1 MNLSLCC
8 YGWQRKYT
16 WCTLTGWTDSPMY
29 PHSGQLSREDCCHT
43 FEPFRLIM
51 VVGLII
57 VWQNLSYHHGGG
69 TWQPVWQAGPVICVI
84 CRCSP
89 CSSFRKGRDYLRIR
103 LLFWQRG
110 FQRLLALSQTNL
122 PHLVRVRRERRVW
135 LDSNKLDSLIYCS
148 RWLTGR
154 KSVICGSRLLN
165 RSNKGFSG
173 PTLSLRERLLHFTK
187 VCFQDSHVLTYYRY
201 ELNMCSTMIILYYTN
216 FILFIILT
224 SLV

>member
-1 MNLSLCC
+1 MLNSEVTLSSVNHSSYPWGASSWCLLFSLSLSLLPFLNKELTYFILLSAPTTSWCCDTKNVGDKSALRVMNLSSCC
-8 YGWQRKYT
+8 YGWQKKYT
-16 WCTLTGWTDSPMY
+16 WCTLTGWTHSPIY

-51 VVGLII
+51 AVGLII
-57 VWQNLSYHHGGG
+57 VWQNLSYHHDWG

-122 PHLVRVRRERRVW
+122 PTSRPSWVRETSV
-135 LDSNKLDSLIYCS
+135 
-148 RWLTGR
+148 TG
-154 KSVICGSRLLN
+154 
-165 RSNKGFSG
+165 F
-173 PTLSLRERLLHFTK
+173 
-187 VCFQDSHVLTYYRY
+187 
-201 ELNMCSTMIILYYTN
+201 
-216 FILFIILT
+216 
-224 SLV
+224 